1 MDLITRK
8 ELYNYLKNENGKI
21 DAEIAISELNCLH
34 FSKENINFLEFE
46 DFEFI
51 DANFNESSFQ
61 TCHFNKCI
69 FNNTTVIKN
78 SFFNCIFDN
87 CIFENVSFS
96 ESFFKYCT
104 FENSKTKNI
113 KFNNSEFISTEFYD
127 TILKINDLKYLS
139 ILQSYFD
146 INSEIVFNCRLD
158 NNLKIMDTIFNKHQT
173 WPI

>member
-51 DANFNESSFQ
+51 DAKFKDSSFYN
-61 TCHFNKCI
+61 CRFNKCVFI
-69 FNNTTVIKN
+69 NTSITKN
-78 SFFNCIFDN
+78 LFSECIFDN
-87 CIFENVSFS
+87 CIFEDL
-96 ESFFKYCT
+96 SFFESLFKNCT
-104 FENSKTKNI
+104 FENSKTKNTDFI
-113 KFNNSEFISTEFYD
+113 NSEFISTEFYD
-127 TILKINDLKYLS
+127 TILEINDLKYLS

-146 INSEIVFNCRLD
+146 INSELIFNCCLD
-158 NNLKIMDTIFNKHQT
+158 NLKVIGSIFNKHQH

>member
-8 ELYNYLKNENGKI
+8 ELYNYLKNETEKI

-51 DANFNESSFQ
+51 DAKFKDSSFYK
-61 TCHFNKCI
+61 CRFNKCI
-69 FNNTTVIKN
+69 FINTSITKN
-78 SFFNCIFDN
+78 SFFNCTFDN
-87 CIFENVSFS
+87 CIFEDL
-96 ESFFKYCT
+96 SFFESLFKNCT

-113 KFNNSEFISTEFYD
+113 KFNNSEFNSTEFYD
-127 TILKINDLKYLS
+127 TILEINDLKYLS

-146 INSEIVFNCRLD
+146 INSKLIFNCCLD
-158 NNLKIMDTIFNKHQT
+158 NLKVIGSIFNKHQT